1 VEGEIMDMN
10 TKSSEGL
17 QFALSKDG
25 ASYILTGIGNCKD
38 KNIIIPATYNGKPV
52 TGIAEWAFF
61 GCKHMES
68 VTIPACITYIDD
80 WAFASCTSLRDV
92 IVSEGLK
99 YIGDWA
105 FSDCSSLTS
114 ITIPKSVER
123 IGVNAYYCCPIESVY
138 CAQEPPGHAGISPL
152 ACIHYFGEDDG
163 RNYDTPFVDDDP
175 R

>member
-1 VEGEIMDMN
+1 MEVNMTNISD
-10 TKSSEGL
+10 KASSGL
-17 QFALSKDG
+17 DFTLNPDG
-25 ASYILTGIGNCKD
+25 NGYHVSGVGDCHDT
-38 KNIIIPATYNGKPV
+38 NIIIPSKHNGKPV

-123 IGVNAYYCCPIESVY
+123 ICVNAYYCCPIESVY

-163 RNYDTPFVDDDP
+163 RNYDTPLVDDDP